1 MIWAAL
7 SALLYITRFIFA
19 TYAFRFASFVPILL
33 RRIFRLGELLGG
45 AQGGLQGSADEVA
58 RLVVHWFFA
67 VVVGETRVRGGL
79 LFL

>member
-19 TYAFRFASFVPILL
+19 TNSFRFASFVPILL
-33 RRIFRLGELLGG
+33 WRVLGLGQLLGDAKG
-45 AQGGLQGSADEVA
+45 VFQGGADEVA
-58 RLVVHWFFA
+58 RLVVHRLFA
-67 VVVGETRVRGGL
+67 VVVGGARVRGGL